1 MGIYFSVDY
10 RSPPSGF
17 GQIVDP
23 SKPMTLSGGRW
34 NYTLIAFKGC
44 GQRDD
49 PSYKETYYINTE
61 NWRQIVIQTYHTLKQ
76 LGVTEVYDCELR
88 YQQPSIATK
97 ENGNYDL
104 ETWYQTQLGE

>member
-10 RSPPSGF
+10 RSLPSGF
-17 GQIVDP
+17 GQIIDP
-23 SKPMTLSGGRW
+23 SQPMKISGDRW

-49 PSYKETYYINTE
+49 PSYKETYFINTE

-76 LGVTEVYDCELR
+76 HGVEEVSDNEL
-88 YQQPSIATK
+88 YCDYP
-97 ENGNYDL
+97 DL
-104 ETWYQTQLGE
+104 VDPQTYKFKLDDWYRIQLGE